1 MTSMSTSTN
10 SLLEQGIQ
18 EVVRL
23 SGRITTLSE
32 QEAAFTGVANELHV
46 LCDNL
51 IRVQSELERLNCERE
66 MKKWRMVWIILGG
79 LGALQLATL
88 LVLLFKA

>member
-1 MTSMSTSTN
+1 MSTSTN

-32 QEAAFTGVANELHV
+32 QDAAFTGVATELHA
-46 LCDNL
+46 LCENL
-51 IRVQSELERLNCERE
+51 IRVQAELERLNCERE
-66 MKKWRMVWIILGG
+66 TKKWRRVWIILGS

-88 LVLLFKA
+88 LVLLIKA